1 MAMRFVAQRKRM
13 RTKSK
18 DARSTALVAVSKQQA
33 DVNLAR
39 KVLQLSKYVKGMKP
53 EMKFVDLNLSQTNV
67 SFVAG
72 TAQLM
77 SAIAAGTGVNQRVGE
92 NVQVK
97 YIELHFE
104 AAYLNSIALSTN
116 DNPSFRF
123 WIVQD
128 KQQVQNAAPSVA
140 DLVDAPSLPTIS
152 LFNVQ
157 EQKRFRVIYDSGAQ
171 VMGTRFVGSGLPASI
186 SITKFGTRFPFRY
199 AFLVPLRP

>member
-1 MAMRFVAQRKRM
+1 
-13 RTKSK
+13 
-18 DARSTALVAVSKQQA
+18 
-33 DVNLAR
+33 
-39 KVLQLSKYVKGMKP
+39 
-53 EMKFVDLNLSQTNV
+53 LSQTNV

-97 YIELHFE
+97 YIEVHFE
-104 AAYLNSIALSTN
+104 AAYVNSIASSIN

-123 WIVQD
+123 WIIQD

-140 DLVDAPSLPTIS
+140 DLVDQPSTPTTS

-171 VMGTRFVGSGLPASI
+171 VMGTRFVGLGVPASI

-199 AFLVPLRP
+199 ASLVLLRP